1 MYRNRTL
8 NHWFRHTH
16 MWRHWT
22 GWCVVLASLVLFCGC
37 SAATSSTASPPATAA
52 GTSEVSVAA
61 SSPSAATSGPQRSMP
76 ARVLAKKR
84 LAEREEDLTI
94 ESPAVGG
101 QVKVRL
107 LLPVHYETE
116 KARLWPVL
124 YLLHGCCDS

>member
-1 MYRNRTL
+1 
-8 NHWFRHTH
+8 
-16 MWRHWT
+16 
-22 GWCVVLASLVLFCGC
+22 V
-37 SAATSSTASPPATAA
+37 
-52 GTSEVSVAA
+52 
-61 SSPSAATSGPQRSMP
+61 P